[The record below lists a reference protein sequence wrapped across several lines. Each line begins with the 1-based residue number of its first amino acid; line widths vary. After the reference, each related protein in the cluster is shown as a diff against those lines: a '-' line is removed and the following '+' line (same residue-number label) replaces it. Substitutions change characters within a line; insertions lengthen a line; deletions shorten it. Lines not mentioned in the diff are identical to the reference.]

1 MIMRGSVVVLALAI
15 IPLVAS
21 EARAQ
26 DTASVTS
33 STSSQKC
40 VVRDRGN
47 PSETG
52 LANRADPTQQGNK
65 DCAPVVI
72 GHSTISG
79 SVFFDFDQDGLLG
92 PDEVGLSGWTVQLT
106 GPSTQTVLSMGDA
119 GTYSFTGLLAGTYT
133 VCVVP
138 NPGWLQTGPKNG
150 TSCPNGLG
158 YTIVAPNTDASFPNT
173 NFGYVNA
180 P

>member
-1 MIMRGSVVVLALAI
+1 MRGSVVVLAFAVM
-15 IPLVAS
+15 PLVAVRAS
-21 EARAQ
+21 AQ
-26 DTASVTS
+26 DTTSVTS
-33 STSSQKC
+33 ATSSQKC
-40 VVRDRGN
+40 APRDRG
-47 PSETG
+47 TG
-52 LANRADPTQQGNK
+52 SDTALANRADPTLQGNK
-65 DCAPVVI
+65 DCAPPFI

-79 SVFFDFDQDGLLG
+79 SVFFDIDQDGLLG
-92 PDEVGLSGWTVQLT
+92 TDEVGLSGWTVQLT

-119 GTYSFTGLLAGTYT
+119 GAYSFTGLLAGTYT

-138 NPGWLQTGPKNG
+138 NPGWLQTGPKTG

-158 YTIVAPNTDASFPNT
+158 YTIVAPNADTVFANT